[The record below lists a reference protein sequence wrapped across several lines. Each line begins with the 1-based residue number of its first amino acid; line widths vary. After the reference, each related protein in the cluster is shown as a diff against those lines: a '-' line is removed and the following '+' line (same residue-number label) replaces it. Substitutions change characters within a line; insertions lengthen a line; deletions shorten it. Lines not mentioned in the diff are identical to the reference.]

1 MGMTIKQLEYV
12 IAVVKHGSL
21 SQAAAN
27 LYISQ
32 PTLSEGLQNLEEEL
46 GFPIFQRRHSGM
58 VLTPEGPP
66 SRRTPRRCWSRSAT
80 STSATASIRSGGS
93 PSPSAPPIFTAWSPP
108 LPSSPRRSAGSTPC
122 GCWTAGSWTPSRRW
136 PAGVSELGF
145 TSYTEENYNYTARK
159 LKSMDLEFQE
169 VCTLKPMV
177 FLSEKHPLARR
188 KSLRTD
194 DLKGYPCITFYQG
207 PTTPRYF
214 EEEMFLLP
222 EWERELVIQDNGA
235 ATIFLLETDGFS
247 IGSGI
252 LPRSLRDVGLC
263 TVPLADV
270 PPSTVIWVKRKNHIL
285 SEAAKRFMELC
296 ERELFSEIAVKNG

>member
-21 SQAAAN
+21 SQAASN

-58 VLTPEGPP
+58 VLTPEGAAFAADAQTVLEQIGYINQRY
-66 SRRTPRRCWSRSAT
+66 SQHSERRLSFSVSAT
-80 STSATASIRSGGS
+80 HFFCVESAFAKLSNEIGGQYTLRLLDSRKLDTFQEVAS
-93 PSPSAPPIFTAWSPP
+93 
-108 LPSSPRRSAGSTPC
+108 
-122 GCWTAGSWTPSRRW
+122 
-136 PAGVSELGF
+136 GVSELGF

-169 VCTLKPMV
+169 VCTLQPTV

-194 DLKGYPCITFYQG
+194 DLKSYPCITFYQG

-214 EEEMFLLP
+214 EEEMFQLP

-263 TVPLADV
+263 TVPLVDV

-296 ERELFSEIAVKNG
+296 EGELFSEIAVKNG